1 MVRLPSRNLI
11 YFFINI
17 NECKIQSF
25 SLNFIKIKILH
36 NNFDLLCLFLYCY
49 HTLLLVSRSM
59 WVLDVLHLLHQLRAP
74 VQVNRKFAKKCK
86 SQPIENRIYWS
97 KHVTQHGKVCHGP
110 IALVH
115 RSAHVIKLNIY
126 INGVKLNIFFLMTF
140 PLMKRILFLIFLVM
154 VHRKIN
160 LKQQPS
166 PVSGF
171 TAKVTSQKFLLEPQS
186 FFCLSTIL
194 ICVNAVS

>member
-1 MVRLPSRNLI
+1 MINWIQKSISSESVTDGRPLEGFMAAFPKLWYTYHLWYAKDSQVVRLPSRNLI

-59 WVLDVLHLLHQLRAP
+59 WVLDLLHLLHQLRAP

-86 SQPIENRIYWS
+86 SQPIQNRIYWS
-97 KHVTQHGKVCHGP
+97 KNVTQHGK
-110 IALVH
+110 
-115 RSAHVIKLNIY
+115 S
-126 INGVKLNIFFLMTF
+126 
-140 PLMKRILFLIFLVM
+140 VM
-154 VHRKIN
+154 VQLRWCTDQLMLSN
-160 LKQQPS
+160 LT
-166 PVSGF
+166 F
-171 TAKVTSQKFLLEPQS
+171 
-186 FFCLSTIL
+186 IL
-194 ICVNAVS
+194 ME

>member
-1 MVRLPSRNLI
+1 MSRTAFPKLWYSYHLWYAKDSQVVRLPSRNLI

-86 SQPIENRIYWS
+86 SQPIQNRIYWS

-140 PLMKRILFLIFLVM
+140 STYEKNSFSDLSCDGT
-154 VHRKIN
+154 
-160 LKQQPS
+160 LK
-166 PVSGF
+166 
-171 TAKVTSQKFLLEPQS
+171 
-186 FFCLSTIL
+186 
-194 ICVNAVS
+194 N

>member
-1 MVRLPSRNLI
+1 MAAFPKLWYTYHLWYAKDSQVVRLPSRNLI

-86 SQPIENRIYWS
+86 SQPIQNRIYWS
-97 KHVTQHGKVCHGP
+97 KNVTQHGKVCHGP

-126 INGVKLNIFFLMTF
+126 INGVKLNKLKLNILWSKIKHLNIAHFPDDFFHL
-140 PLMKRILFLIFLVM
+140 
-154 VHRKIN
+154 
-160 LKQQPS
+160 
-166 PVSGF
+166 
-171 TAKVTSQKFLLEPQS
+171 
-186 FFCLSTIL
+186 
-194 ICVNAVS
+194 